1 MRSLLIG
8 LALTAAT
15 VPASA
20 VTITATSG
28 GGAASAP
35 VTNID
40 GPVNSGQVFSETI
53 IPTDAFANM
62 EARGALDIAG
72 NAAVALNGTYTQTG
86 KPHLA
91 GIDFPQITD
100 AATIWSST
108 VTNLGALPKSYLYS
122 FLLSPFHLTL
132 QDIAGISDTDP
143 DFALA
148 SFSVEVRANNVLV
161 FEAHATAK
169 GGTVHDVLIETGAD
183 LGGVR
188 SSTEGSVS
196 YNFDQFQGQL
206 SAGTAG
212 PGESITV
219 ETKLIAHTESRRANT
234 GGIVAM
240 GDPLDLKGDPGV
252 SSVVFEE
259 DGSVGV
265 APASWSAAKQL
276 YR

>member
-1 MRSLLIG
+1 MRSLLVG
-8 LALTAAT
+8 LALTMAT

-28 GGAASAP
+28 GGDAGSP
-35 VTNID
+35 VTNVD
-40 GPVNSGQVFSETI
+40 GPANSGQVFSETI
-53 IPTDAFANM
+53 IPTDAFGDM
-62 EARGALDIAG
+62 QARSALDVDG
-72 NAAVALNGTYTQTG
+72 NAAVALNGIYVATG

-91 GIDFPQITD
+91 GVPFPQVTD
-100 AATIWSST
+100 ATTIWSST

-122 FLLSPFHLTL
+122 FLLSPFSLGLGDVTGL
-132 QDIAGISDTDP
+132 SDTDP
-143 DFALA
+143 TFALS

-161 FEAHATAK
+161 FEAHATLK
-169 GGTVHDVLIETGAD
+169 GGTVHDVLTETGTD

-188 SSTEGSVS
+188 SSTEGFVWYDFS
-196 YNFDQFQGQL
+196 QFQAQM

-219 ETKLIAHTESRRANT
+219 ETKLIAHTESRLANT
-234 GGIVAM
+234 GGTVTM

-252 SSVVFEE
+252 SSVVFQE